1 MKHSSFLK
9 SVAVLSLGGLAAKA
23 IGAIYRIPLANV
35 LGGYGT
41 GLYQMAYPLF
51 VLLLT
56 FSSAGIPSA
65 FSRVIARETV
75 RGRDGADT
83 VRAAIKIFSIVGF
96 VGMVVMMLLSDG
108 MSRMQGEEGLRWC
121 YLALAPSVFFVA
133 VIAVLRGYFQGKNNM
148 SPTAISEILEQAI
161 KAGVGI
167 LFALR
172 FRDEPHLAAALT
184 LLAVSVSELVALA
197 YLYMRYRR
205 EGRRRTLTARSAS
218 GTVIFLSAISVMA
231 SVAILPLSQFYDS
244 IVVVRLL
251 SRYTARSVALYG
263 LFTGGAVA
271 LVNLPATLSYGLSA
285 AVVPAVSRAF
295 ARGDY
300 EEGRRRAMYALGLT
314 LLLAVPCAL
323 GLFFLAKPIVSLLY
337 GGLSAEDGAML
348 VKLIRL
354 LSVSAAT
361 LAGVQTLSACLT
373 GMGKAK
379 YGALSMLFAVI
390 LKMLLEWLLVARPS
404 LSIAGAAIS
413 ANACY
418 LVAFLMNLFYTVKK
432 TKSEKMQ
439 YDYGRGDGRECGG
452 SYKARA

>member
-148 SPTAISEILEQAI
+148 SPTAISEIL
-161 KAGVGI
+161 
-167 LFALR
+167 R
-172 FRDEPHLAAALT
+172 R
-184 LLAVSVSELVALA
+184 S
-197 YLYMRYRR
+197 RR
-205 EGRRRTLTARSAS
+205 EWEFYSRSGF
-218 GTVIFLSAISVMA
+218 GTNR
-231 SVAILPLSQFYDS
+231 ILP
-244 IVVVRLL
+244 RL
-251 SRYTARSVALYG
+251 
-263 LFTGGAVA
+263 
-271 LVNLPATLSYGLSA
+271 
-285 AVVPAVSRAF
+285 
-295 ARGDY
+295 
-300 EEGRRRAMYALGLT
+300 
-314 LLLAVPCAL
+314 
-323 GLFFLAKPIVSLLY
+323 
-337 GGLSAEDGAML
+337 
-348 VKLIRL
+348 
-354 LSVSAAT
+354 
-361 LAGVQTLSACLT
+361 
-373 GMGKAK
+373 
-379 YGALSMLFAVI
+379 
-390 LKMLLEWLLVARPS
+390 
-404 LSIAGAAIS
+404 
-413 ANACY
+413 
-418 LVAFLMNLFYTVKK
+418 
-432 TKSEKMQ
+432 
-439 YDYGRGDGRECGG
+439 
-452 SYKARA
+452 